1 MRSDS
6 AMLLSIVIPVYNEK
20 DTLFEILRR
29 VLASPIEIERE
40 IVLVDD
46 YSTDGTRALYEQ
58 LEQEFPGANV
68 RVILHEVNH
77 GKGAALRT
85 GFGKTRGDI
94 VLVQDADLEY
104 SPEDYPKLLKPI
116 LDGRADVVYGS
127 RFIGGSEHRV
137 LYFWHSV
144 GNRFL
149 TLLSNMFTDLNL
161 TDMETCY
168 KVFRAEVLKGITI
181 KSDRFGVEPEITAKV
196 ARGGWRVYEL
206 GISYSGR
213 SYEEGK
219 KITWRDG
226 LKAILAI
233 VRFAFSD

>member
-1 MRSDS
+1 
-6 AMLLSIVIPVYNEK
+6 MLLSVVIPVYNERE
-20 DTLFEILRR
+20 TLREIIRR
-29 VLASPIEIERE
+29 VLAAPVEIDRE
-40 IVLVDD
+40 LVIVDD
-46 YSTDGTRALYEQ
+46 CSKDGTTELYPRLHE
-58 LEQEFPGANV
+58 EFPGAQI
-68 RVILHEVNH
+68 RVFRHDVNQ

-85 GFGKTRGDI
+85 GYREAQGDI
-94 VLVQDADLEY
+94 VIVQDADLEY
-104 SPEDYPKLLKPI
+104 SPHDYPKLLKPI

-127 RFIGGSEHRV
+127 RFVGGDEHRV
-137 LYFWHSV
+137 LYFWHYL

-168 KVFRAEVLKGITI
+168 KVFRAEVLKGVTI
-181 KSDRFGVEPEITAKV
+181 RSNRFGVEPEVTAKV
-196 ARGGWRVYEL
+196 ARGRWRVYEV

-226 LKAILAI
+226 LKAIFAI
-233 VRFAFSD
+233 VRFAFAD